1 MATFVLVP
9 GFWLG
14 GWCWQRIA
22 RQLRYLGH
30 DVYPVT
36 LTGLGERAHLAG
48 PQVNLETHI
57 TDVLNLI
64 EFEGLRDVMLVGHSG
79 GGVVITGVADR
90 IPSRIS
96 QLVYLDSAPLADGVA
111 QIDTNAPEVRA
122 FIERAVAERGDGWRW
137 PLPSWDELEHAIG
150 ASLEGLGDP
159 ERALMKS
166 RAVAQPVG
174 VIREPL
180 RLTNPDRER
189 LPKVGVLCTLSL
201 ADVKE
206 MIASGLDWVQELA
219 GPQWRFIEL
228 PTGHWP
234 MFSRPDDVARLLDKL
249 TAS

>member
-22 RQLRYLGH
+22 RQLRYL
-30 DVYPVT
+30 
-36 LTGLGERAHLAG
+36 
-48 PQVNLETHI
+48 
-57 TDVLNLI
+57 
-64 EFEGLRDVMLVGHSG
+64 
-79 GGVVITGVADR
+79 
-90 IPSRIS
+90 
-96 QLVYLDSAPLADGVA
+96 
-111 QIDTNAPEVRA
+111 
-122 FIERAVAERGDGWRW
+122 
-137 PLPSWDELEHAIG
+137 
-150 ASLEGLGDP
+150 GLGDP

-189 LPKVGVLCTLSL
+189 LPKVAVLCTLSL
-201 ADVKE
+201 AGVQE
-206 MIASGLDWVQELA
+206 IIANGLDWVQQLA
-219 GPQWRFIEL
+219 GPQWRCFEL